1 MENGHRIVVNGRTVG
16 WQEGVFMLRLSIT
29 EIERLAP
36 EVIGKRSDEFL
47 KKLME
52 GSK

>member
-1 MENGHRIVVNGRTVG
+1 
-16 WQEGVFMLRLSIT
+16 MLRLSVT
-29 EIERLAP
+29 DVERLAP